1 MTGTAL
7 VTGASSGIGRAFAVA
22 LANRG
27 MDLVVVARRQD
38 KLDDLAAELSGSVP
52 NGGVPNGVPNGVKV
66 EVLVADL
73 ADQGQL
79 AVVEARLRDADR
91 PVDLLINNAGF
102 GTAGPFYQL
111 PVEREDEE
119 VRVNVLALVRLT
131 NAALGGMV
139 ERGRGTVMNVSSVAG
154 EQPLPGW
161 ASYAATK
168 AFVTSF
174 SRAVAAEL
182 KGTGVNVMVVV
193 PGFTRTEFQDNGNFG
208 QHFIPGPIWMTPEQV
223 VKKSLKA
230 LDRGKSEVVT
240 GVQNRFTALVTR
252 LSPWPLTRLVL
263 RGATRK
269 MW

>member
-22 LANRG
+22 LAQRG

-38 KLDDLAAELSGSVP
+38 KLEELAAELSGSVS
-52 NGGVPNGVPNGVKV
+52 V

-73 ADQGQL
+73 ADDGQL
-79 AVVEARLRDADR
+79 AAVEARARHI
-91 PVDLLINNAGF
+91 DLLVNNAGF
-102 GTAGPFYQL
+102 GTSGAFHQL
-111 PVEREDEE
+111 PVEREDEL
-119 VRVNVLALVRLT
+119 VRVNVLALVRLA

-139 ERGRGTVMNVSSVAG
+139 ERGRGAVINVSSVSG

-161 ASYAATK
+161 ASYAASK

-182 KGTGVNVMVVV
+182 KGTGVRVLNVL
-193 PGFTRTEFQDNGNFG
+193 PGFTRSGFQDHGNFG
-208 QHFIPGPIWMTPEQV
+208 QHFIPGPLWMTPEQV

-230 LDRGKSEVVT
+230 LDRGRSEVVT
-240 GVQNRFTALVTR
+240 GAQNRFTALVTR
-252 LSPWPLTRLVL
+252 LSPWPLSRLVL